1 MLFLLITD
9 HTFRPNFVSY
19 RCAKNIHLIGKY
31 SLSVANFIFSLIFR
45 LIGGIKSQNGPVMP
59 WIYHYQYFVVMNSYL
74 CDLSF
79 QEICRFRKLPGPCAQ
94 STKHNILWSKIQW
107 QSTVAL
113 APITVVFSSQLSLK
127 DRLWR
132 ESLNSDGNGEWL

>member
-1 MLFLLITD
+1 MQDYLILEVLSNLLELNTAKIFKRKRLLFLLITD
-9 HTFRPNFVSY
+9 HTFRPTFVSY

-31 SLSVANFIFSLIFR
+31 SLNVANFIFSLIFR

-94 STKHNILWSKIQW
+94 STKHNILWSKIQ
-107 QSTVAL
+107 
-113 APITVVFSSQLSLK
+113 
-127 DRLWR
+127 
-132 ESLNSDGNGEWL
+132 